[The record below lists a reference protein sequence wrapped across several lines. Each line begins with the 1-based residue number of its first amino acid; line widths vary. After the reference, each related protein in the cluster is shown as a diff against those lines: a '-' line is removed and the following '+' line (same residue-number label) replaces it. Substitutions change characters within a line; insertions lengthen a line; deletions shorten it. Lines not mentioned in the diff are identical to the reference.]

1 MQNKNLKQKRLGIA
15 FAGFAAAAM
24 FAAAVPATQVFA
36 SGDETAIVAADLPL
50 IEVSIQDAS
59 PLETI
64 KKSLIELKASTDDSI
79 DLNAID
85 IAQSQIDLQGFDRS
99 AKGIQT
105 VTARLSLTEGSDES
119 AGITKSLGYTFIQNA
134 TVKMV
139 SSDAPQLKLKAD
151 AVTVNNGD
159 TWNSSSY
166 ISYIN
171 DDSGILPA
179 LIVEGNVDMS
189 TDGDYYVSYTAIDIE
204 GNKTKADLKVSVK
217 TPEEVIRAREEAE
230 RLAAEE
236 AAAEAERLAQEA
248 REREEEERRAAEE
261 AAAAEEAE
269 RLAQLEAQAQ
279 AEAEN
284 GSDYAGT
291 DTPLTGSAD
300 NPYYGG
306 WSNCVY
312 GAWQL
317 AHDLQGVN
325 LPSWGYA
332 GTWLYSAQASGYA
345 TGSAPAAGSIAV
357 YTGHVAYVAAVEGDM
372 VYIMEGGF
380 NGGYNERWVSKDYI
394 YGQSCQGY
402 IYLH

>member
-1 MQNKNLKQKRLGIA
+1 MQNKNLKQKRTGIA
-15 FAGFAAAAM
+15 IAGLAAAAM
-24 FAAAVPATQVFA
+24 FAAAVPATQVYA
-36 SGDETAIVAADLPL
+36 SGDETATVAADLPL

-79 DLNAID
+79 DLNAVD
-85 IAQSQIDLQGFDRS
+85 IAASQIDLQGFDRS
-99 AKGIQT
+99 ATGIQT
-105 VTARLSLTEGSDES
+105 VTARLSLAES
-119 AGITKSLGYTFIQNA
+119 SEETADIKKSLGYTFVQNA

-139 SSDAPQLKLKAD
+139 KSSAPQLKLKAD
-151 AVTVNNGD
+151 SVTVNNGD
-159 TWNSSSY
+159 TWNAASY

-189 TDGDYYVSYTAIDIE
+189 TDGDYYVTYTAIDIE
-204 GNKTKADLKVSVK
+204 GNKSEADLKVSVK

-236 AAAEAERLAQEA
+236 AAAEAERLAQEQA
-248 REREEEERRAAEE
+248 EREEAERRAAEE
-261 AAAAEEAE
+261 AAAAEAE
-269 RLAQLEAQAQ
+269 RQALLA
-279 AEAEN
+279 AESA
-284 GSDYAGT
+284 GSGA
-291 DTPLTGSAD
+291 PLTGTAD

-306 WSNCVY
+306 WSNCAY

-317 AHDLQGVN
+317 AHNLSGVN

-332 GTWLYSAQASGYA
+332 GGWLYSAQASGYA
-345 TGSAPAAGSIAV
+345 TGTAPAAGSIAV
-357 YTGHVAYVAAVEGDM
+357 YTGHVAYVSAVDGDM

-380 NGGYNERWVSKDYI
+380 NGGYNERWVNKDYI
-394 YGQSCQGY
+394 YGQSLQGY
-402 IYLH
+402 IYLP

>member
-15 FAGFAAAAM
+15 VAGLAAAAM

-50 IEVSIQDAS
+50 IEVSIQDAA
-59 PLETI
+59 PLDTI
-64 KKSLIELKASTDDSI
+64 KKSLIELKAATDDSI

-85 IAQSQIDLQGFDRS
+85 ISASQIDLQGFDRS
-99 AKGIQT
+99 ASGIQT
-105 VTARLSLTEGSDES
+105 VTARLSLAEGSDES
-119 AGITKSLGYTFIQNA
+119 ASIQKSVGYTFIQNA

-139 SSDAPQLKLKAD
+139 KSSVPQLKLKSD
-151 AVTVNNGD
+151 SVTVNNGD
-159 TWNSSSY
+159 TWNAASY

-179 LIVEGNVDMS
+179 LIVEGNVDME
-189 TDGDYYVSYTAIDIE
+189 TDGDYFVSYTAIDIE
-204 GNKTKADLKVSVK
+204 GNKTQADLKVSVK

-230 RLAAEE
+230 RIAAEE
-236 AAAEAERLAQEA
+236 AAAEAERLAQEQ
-248 REREEEERRAAEE
+248 REPEEAERRAAEE
-261 AAAAEEAE
+261 AAEAE
-269 RLAQLEAQAQ
+269 RQAQLAAAN
-279 AEAEN
+279 AESA
-284 GSDYAGT
+284 GSGYQ
-291 DTPLTGSAD
+291 LSGSSD

-306 WSNCVY
+306 WSNCAY

-317 AHDLQGVN
+317 AHDISGVN

-332 GTWLYSAQASGYA
+332 GSWLYSAQASGYA
-345 TGSAPAAGSIAV
+345 TGYAPAAGSIAV
-357 YTGHVAYVAAVEGDM
+357 YTGHVAYVSAVDGDM

-394 YGQSCQGY
+394 YGQSLQGY
-402 IYLH
+402 IYLP

>member
-15 FAGFAAAAM
+15 VAGLAAAAM

-50 IEVSIQDAS
+50 IEVSIQDAA
-59 PLETI
+59 PLDTI
-64 KKSLIELKASTDDSI
+64 KKSIIELRAATDDSI

-85 IAQSQIDLQGFDRS
+85 ISASQIDLQGFDRS
-99 AKGIQT
+99 ASGIQT
-105 VTARLSLTEGSDES
+105 VTARLSLAEGSDES
-119 AGITKSLGYTFIQNA
+119 ASIQKSVGYTFIQNA

-139 SSDAPQLKLKAD
+139 KSSVPQLKLKSD
-151 AVTVNNGD
+151 SVTVNNGD
-159 TWNSSSY
+159 TWNAASY

-179 LIVEGNVDMS
+179 LIVEGNVDME
-189 TDGDYYVSYTAIDIE
+189 TDGDYFVSYTAIDIE
-204 GNKTKADLKVSVK
+204 GNKTQADLKVSVK

-230 RLAAEE
+230 RIAAEE
-236 AAAEAERLAQEA
+236 AAAEAERLAQEQ
-248 REREEEERRAAEE
+248 REREEAERRAAEE
-261 AAAAEEAE
+261 AAEAE
-269 RLAQLEAQAQ
+269 RQAQLAAAN
-279 AEAEN
+279 AEYE
-284 GSDYAGT
+284 GSGYQ
-291 DTPLTGSAD
+291 LSGSSN

-306 WSNCVY
+306 WSNCAY

-317 AHDLQGVN
+317 AHDISGVN

-332 GTWLYSAQASGYA
+332 GSWLYSAQASGYA
-345 TGSAPAAGSIAV
+345 TGYAPAAGSIAV
-357 YTGHVAYVAAVEGDM
+357 YTGHVAYVSAVDGDM

-394 YGQSCQGY
+394 YGQSLVGY
-402 IYLH
+402 IYLP

>member
-15 FAGFAAAAM
+15 IAGLAAAAM

-50 IEVSIQDAS
+50 IEVSIQDQA

-64 KKSLIELKASTDDSI
+64 KKSIIELKAAADDSI

-85 IAQSQIDLQGFDRS
+85 IAASQIDLQGFDRS
-99 AKGIQT
+99 ATGIQA
-105 VTARLSLTEGSDES
+105 VTARLSLAAGSDES
-119 AGITKSLGYTFIQNA
+119 AGINKSVGYTFVQNA

-139 SSDAPQLKLKAD
+139 KSSAPQLKLKAD
-151 AVTVNNGD
+151 SVTVNNGD
-159 TWNSSSY
+159 TWNAASY

-179 LIVEGNVDMS
+179 LIVEGNVDMN
-189 TDGDYYVSYTAIDIE
+189 TDGDYFVSYTAVDIE
-204 GNKTKADLKVSVK
+204 GNKAKADLRVSVK

-230 RLAAEE
+230 RIAAEE
-236 AAAEAERLAQEA
+236 AAAEAERLAQEE
-248 REREEEERRAAEE
+248 REREEAERIAAEE
-261 AAAAEEAE
+261 AAA
-269 RLAQLEAQAQ
+269 EAQRQ
-279 AEAEN
+279 AELAAVE
-284 GSDYAGT
+284 SAGT
-291 DTPLTGSAD
+291 GAPMTGSAN

-317 AHDLQGVN
+317 AHDISGVS

-345 TGSAPAAGSIAV
+345 TGYAPAAGSIAV
-357 YTGHVAYVAAVEGDM
+357 YSGHVAYVSAVSGDM
-372 VYIMEGGF
+372 VYIMEGGY

-394 YGQSCQGY
+394 YGQSCLGY
-402 IYLH
+402 IYLP

>member
-64 KKSLIELKASTDDSI
+64 KKSLIELKAATDDSI
-79 DLNAID
+79 DLNAVD

-105 VTARLSLTEGSDES
+105 VTARLSLAEGSDDS

-139 SSDAPQLKLKAD
+139 SSSAPQLKLKAD

-159 TWNSSSY
+159 AWNSSSY

-189 TDGDYYVSYTAIDIE
+189 TDGDYYVSYTAVDIE

-217 TPEEVIRAREEAE
+217 TPEEVIKAREEAE

-279 AEAEN
+279 NE
-284 GSDYAGT
+284 SDYAGT
-291 DTPLTGSAD
+291 GTPLTGSAD

-317 AHDLQGVN
+317 AHDLSGVN

-345 TGSAPAAGSIAV
+345 TGYAPAAGSIAV
-357 YTGHVAYVAAVEGDM
+357 YTGHVAYVSAVDGDM

-394 YGQSCQGY
+394 YGQSCLGY

>member
-15 FAGFAAAAM
+15 IAGLAAAAM

-50 IEVSIQDAS
+50 IEVSIQDQA

-64 KKSLIELKASTDDSI
+64 KKSIIELKAAADDSI

-85 IAQSQIDLQGFDRS
+85 IAASQIDLQGFDRS
-99 AKGIQT
+99 ATGIQA
-105 VTARLSLTEGSDES
+105 VTARLSLAAGSDES
-119 AGITKSLGYTFIQNA
+119 AGINKSVGYTFVQNA

-139 SSDAPQLKLKAD
+139 KSSAPQLKLKAD
-151 AVTVNNGD
+151 SVTVNNGD
-159 TWNSSSY
+159 TWNAASY

-179 LIVEGNVDMS
+179 LIVEGNVDMN
-189 TDGDYYVSYTAIDIE
+189 TDGDYFVSYTAVDIE
-204 GNKTKADLKVSVK
+204 GNKAKADLRVSVK

-230 RLAAEE
+230 RIAAEE
-236 AAAEAERLAQEA
+236 AAAEAERLAQEE
-248 REREEEERRAAEE
+248 REREEAERIAAEE
-261 AAAAEEAE
+261 AAA
-269 RLAQLEAQAQ
+269 EAQRQ
-279 AEAEN
+279 AELAAVE
-284 GSDYAGT
+284 SAGT
-291 DTPLTGSAD
+291 GVPMTGSAN

-317 AHDLQGVN
+317 AHDISGVS

-345 TGSAPAAGSIAV
+345 TGYAPAAGSIAV
-357 YTGHVAYVAAVEGDM
+357 YSGHVAYVSAVSGDM
-372 VYIMEGGF
+372 VYIMEGGY

-394 YGQSCQGY
+394 YGQSCLGY
-402 IYLH
+402 IYLP

>member
-1 MQNKNLKQKRLGIA
+1 MQNKNLKQKRFGIA
-15 FAGFAAAAM
+15 IAGLAAAAM

-36 SGDETAIVAADLPL
+36 SGDETATVAADLPL

-64 KKSLIELKASTDDSI
+64 KKSIIELKAASDDSI

-85 IAQSQIDLQGFDRS
+85 IAASQIDLQGFDRS
-99 AKGIQT
+99 ATGIQA
-105 VTARLSLTEGSDES
+105 VTARLSLAAGSDES
-119 AGITKSLGYTFIQNA
+119 AGINKSVGYTFVQNA

-139 SSDAPQLKLKAD
+139 KSSAPQLKLKAD
-151 AVTVNNGD
+151 SVTVNNGD
-159 TWNSSSY
+159 TWNASSY

-179 LIVEGNVDMS
+179 LIVEGNVDMN
-189 TDGDYYVSYTAIDIE
+189 TDGDYFVTYTAVDIE
-204 GNKTKADLKVSVK
+204 GNKSKADLTVSVK

-230 RLAAEE
+230 RKAAEE

-248 REREEEERRAAEE
+248 REREEAERRAAEE
-261 AAAAEEAE
+261 AAEAE
-269 RLAQLEAQAQ
+269 RLAQMVEYG
-279 AEAEN
+279 
-284 GSDYAGT
+284 GSGA
-291 DTPLTGSAD
+291 PMTGSAN

-317 AHDLQGVN
+317 AHDLSGVS

-332 GTWLYSAQASGYA
+332 GT
-345 TGSAPAAGSIAV
+345 
-357 YTGHVAYVAAVEGDM
+357 
-372 VYIMEGGF
+372 
-380 NGGYNERWVSKDYI
+380 
-394 YGQSCQGY
+394 
-402 IYLH
+402 

>member
-15 FAGFAAAAM
+15 VAGLAAAAM

-50 IEVSIQDAS
+50 IEVSIQDAA
-59 PLETI
+59 PLDTI
-64 KKSLIELKASTDDSI
+64 KKSIIELRAATDDSI

-85 IAQSQIDLQGFDRS
+85 ISASQIDLQGFDRS
-99 AKGIQT
+99 ASGIQT
-105 VTARLSLTEGSDES
+105 VTARLSLAEGSDES
-119 AGITKSLGYTFIQNA
+119 ASIQKSVGYTFIQNA

-139 SSDAPQLKLKAD
+139 KSSVPQLKLKSD
-151 AVTVNNGD
+151 SVTVNNGD
-159 TWNSSSY
+159 TWNAASY

-179 LIVEGNVDMS
+179 LIVEGNVDME
-189 TDGDYYVSYTAIDIE
+189 TDGDYFVSYTAIDIE
-204 GNKTKADLKVSVK
+204 GNKTQADLKVSVK

-230 RLAAEE
+230 RIAAEE
-236 AAAEAERLAQEA
+236 AAAEAERLAQEQ
-248 REREEEERRAAEE
+248 REREEAERRAAEE
-261 AAAAEEAE
+261 AAEAE
-269 RLAQLEAQAQ
+269 RQAQLAAAN
-279 AEAEN
+279 AEYE
-284 GSDYAGT
+284 GSGYQ
-291 DTPLTGSAD
+291 LSGSSD

-306 WSNCVY
+306 WSNCAY

-317 AHDLQGVN
+317 AHDISGVN

-332 GTWLYSAQASGYA
+332 GSWLYSAQASGYA
-345 TGSAPAAGSIAV
+345 TGYAPAAGSIAV
-357 YTGHVAYVAAVEGDM
+357 YTGHVAYVSAVDGDM

-394 YGQSCQGY
+394 YGQSLVGY
-402 IYLH
+402 IYLP